1 MNFADVNFPHGQ
13 HGPDS
18 LTFSSCGARVAAS
31 AMFGRRIHL
40 FTIYGFKIRLDP
52 SWFVLAVLVT
62 WSLATSF
69 FPVVLPNLARTMYWL
84 LGAGGAVGLFVSIVA
99 HEVSHAIV
107 ARRNAIPMRGI
118 TLFIFGGVAEMD
130 AEPPSAA
137 SEFRMAAA
145 GPIASFVLGGLLF
158 VISYLLRWPAI
169 ASLFAY
175 LATINI
181 VLAIF
186 NLVPAFPLDGGRILR
201 AALWHRWKNLRRAT
215 KAAATVGSLFGLLLI
230 FGGIYMVIAH
240 GEFIGGMWLALIGL
254 FVRNAAAA
262 SYRQVLLRRA
272 LEGEPVRAFTR
283 GDPVT
288 VQSWLS
294 VQSLVD
300 DVIYHHHHKL
310 YPVVDDGRL
319 KGCVSTE
326 DVKALPREDWRHRTV
341 ADIARGCSVENTVHP
356 DTDAL
361 DALHAMRRGKRS
373 RMIVAENG
381 SLVGVLSV
389 KDLLEFFALKV
400 DLEER
405 AGT

>member
-1 MNFADVNFPHGQ
+1 MI
-13 HGPDS
+13 
-18 LTFSSCGARVAAS
+18 
-31 AMFGRRIHL
+31 FGKRFHL
-40 FTIYGFKIRLDP
+40 FTIQGFKIRLDA

-69 FPVVLPNLARTMYWL
+69 FPAVLPDLSPLGYWL
-84 LGAGGAVGLFVSIVA
+84 LGAGGALGLFVSIVA
-99 HEVSHAIV
+99 HEISHAIV
-107 ARRNAIPMRGI
+107 ARRNDIPMRGI

-145 GPIASFVLGGLLF
+145 GPLASFALGGALLLVGYF
-158 VISYLLRWPAI
+158 VPLPAPL
-169 ASLFAY
+169 AALFGY

-181 VLAIF
+181 VLAVF

-201 AALWHRWKNLRRAT
+201 AALWHRWRDLRRAT
-215 KAAATVGSLFGLLLI
+215 RAASRTGSLFGLLLI
-230 FGGIYMVIAH
+230 LGGVYLVIAE

-262 SYRQVLLRRA
+262 SYRQVMLRRA

-300 DVIYHHHHKL
+300 DVVTRHHHKL

-319 KGCVSTE
+319 TGCVSVD
-326 DVKALPREDWRHRTV
+326 DVNALPREDWRHRTV
-341 ADIARGCSVENTVHP
+341 ADVARACSIDNTIHP
-356 DTDAL
+356 DVDAL
-361 DALHAMRRGKRS
+361 DALHAMRRGNRS

-381 SLVGVLSV
+381 SLVGILSMR
-389 KDLLEFFALKV
+389 DLLEFFAFKAEL
-400 DLEER
+400 DER
-405 AGT
+405 ADS

>member
-1 MNFADVNFPHGQ
+1 
-13 HGPDS
+13 
-18 LTFSSCGARVAAS
+18 
-31 AMFGRRIHL
+31 MFGKRIHL

-52 SWFVLAVLVT
+52 SWFVLAILVT

-69 FPVVLPNLARTMYWL
+69 FPVILPDYSSTTYWL
-84 LGAGGAVGLFVSIVA
+84 LGAGGALGLFVSIVA
-99 HEVSHAIV
+99 HEVSHAVI

-130 AEPPSAA
+130 AEPPSAG

-145 GPIASFVLGGLLF
+145 GPLASFAFGALLF
-158 VISYLLRWPAI
+158 LAGYAIPLPAPLT
-169 ASLFAY
+169 ALFGY

-215 KAAATVGSLFGLLLI
+215 KTAATVGSLFGLVLI
-230 FGGIYMVIAH
+230 LGGIYMVVAM
-240 GEFIGGMWLALIGL
+240 GEFIGGMWMALIGL
-254 FVRNAAAA
+254 FVRNAASA
-262 SYRQVLLRRA
+262 SYQQVLLRRA

-283 GDPVT
+283 GDPIT

-300 DVIYHHHHKL
+300 DVIYRHHHKL

-319 KGCVSTE
+319 TGCVSTD

-341 ADIARGCSVENTVHP
+341 ADIASACSMENTVHP
-356 DTDAL
+356 DSDAL

-381 SLVGVLSV
+381 SLVGVLSL
-389 KDLLEFFALKV
+389 KDLLEFFALKA
-400 DLEER
+400 DLEDR
-405 AGT
+405 AGA

>member
-1 MNFADVNFPHGQ
+1 
-13 HGPDS
+13 
-18 LTFSSCGARVAAS
+18 
-31 AMFGRRIHL
+31 MFGKRFHL
-40 FTIYGFKIRLDP
+40 FTIYGFKIRLDA

-69 FPVVLPNLARTMYWL
+69 FPAVMPGLSPLGYWL

-99 HEVSHAIV
+99 HEVSHAVV
-107 ARRNAIPMRGI
+107 ARRNDIPMRGI

-130 AEPPSAA
+130 AEPPSAG

-145 GPIASFVLGGLLF
+145 GPLASFALGGVLLL
-158 VISYLLRWPAI
+158 VGYLVPLPASL
-169 ASLFAY
+169 AALFAY

-201 AALWHRWKNLRRAT
+201 AALWHRWRDLRRAT
-215 KAAATVGSLFGLLLI
+215 RAASRTGSVFGLLLI
-230 FGGIYMVIAH
+230 LGGVYLVIAE

-262 SYRQVLLRRA
+262 SYRQVMLRRA

-300 DVIYHHHHKL
+300 DVVYRHQHKL

-319 KGCVSTE
+319 TGCVSLD

-341 ADIARGCSVENTVHP
+341 ADVARACSIDNTIHP
-356 DTDAL
+356 DVDAL

-373 RMIVAENG
+373 RMLVAENG
-381 SLVGVLSV
+381 SLVGILSMR
-389 KDLLEFFALKV
+389 DLLEFFALKAEL
-400 DLEER
+400 DER
-405 AGT
+405 TDP

>member
-1 MNFADVNFPHGQ
+1 
-13 HGPDS
+13 
-18 LTFSSCGARVAAS
+18 
-31 AMFGRRIHL
+31 MFGKRFHL
-40 FTIYGFKIRLDP
+40 FTIYGFKIRLDA

-69 FPVVLPNLARTMYWL
+69 FPAVMPGLSPLGYWL
-84 LGAGGAVGLFVSIVA
+84 LGAGGALGLFVSIVA
-99 HEVSHAIV
+99 HEVSHAVV
-107 ARRNAIPMRGI
+107 ARRNDIPMRGI

-130 AEPPSAA
+130 AEPPSAGA
-137 SEFRMAAA
+137 EFRMAAA
-145 GPIASFVLGGLLF
+145 GPLASFALGGVLLLVGYF
-158 VISYLLRWPAI
+158 VPLP
-169 ASLFAY
+169 ASLAALFGY

-201 AALWHRWKNLRRAT
+201 AALWHRWRDLRRAT
-215 KAAATVGSLFGLLLI
+215 RAASRTGNLFGLLLI
-230 FGGIYMVIAH
+230 LGGVYLVIAE

-262 SYRQVLLRRA
+262 SYRQVMLRRA

-300 DVIYHHHHKL
+300 DVVYRHQHKL

-319 KGCVSTE
+319 TGCVSVD

-341 ADIARGCSVENTVHP
+341 ADVARACSMDNTIHP
-356 DTDAL
+356 DVDAL

-381 SLVGVLSV
+381 SLVGILAMR
-389 KDLLEFFALKV
+389 DLLEFFALKAEL
-400 DLEER
+400 DER
-405 AGT
+405 TDP

>member
-1 MNFADVNFPHGQ
+1 
-13 HGPDS
+13 
-18 LTFSSCGARVAAS
+18 
-31 AMFGRRIHL
+31 MFGKRFHL
-40 FTIYGFKIRLDP
+40 FTVSGFKIRLDA

-69 FPVVLPNLARTMYWL
+69 FPAVMPNFSRTTYWL
-84 LGAGGAVGLFVSIVA
+84 LGAGGALGLFFSIVV

-130 AEPPSAA
+130 AEPPSAG

-145 GPIASFVLGGLLF
+145 GPLASFAIGGLLLAVSAF
-158 VISYLLRWPAI
+158 LPLPRPLTA
-169 ASLFAY
+169 LFGY

-201 AALWHRWKNLRRAT
+201 AALWHRWQNLRRAT
-215 KAAATVGSLFGLLLI
+215 RAAAGVGSLFGLLLI
-230 FGGIYMVIAH
+230 LGGVYLLIAE
-240 GEFIGGMWLALIGL
+240 GEFVGGMWMALIGL

-262 SYRQVLLRRA
+262 SYQQVLLRRA

-300 DVIYHHHHKL
+300 DVVYRHQHRL

-319 KGCVSTE
+319 TGCVSVD
-326 DVKALPREDWRHRTV
+326 DVKSLPREDWRHRTV
-341 ADIARGCSVENTVHP
+341 RDIARACSIENTIHP
-356 DTDAL
+356 DADAL

-373 RMIVAENG
+373 RMVVAENG
-381 SLVGVLSV
+381 TLVGILSM
-389 KDLLEFFALKV
+389 KDLLEFFALKA
-400 DLEER
+400 DLEDR
-405 AGT
+405 GDR

>member
-1 MNFADVNFPHGQ
+1 
-13 HGPDS
+13 
-18 LTFSSCGARVAAS
+18 
-31 AMFGRRIHL
+31 MFGKRIHL
-40 FTIYGFKIRLDP
+40 FTIYGFKIRLDA

-69 FPVVLPNLARTMYWL
+69 FPVVLPNSETLTYWL
-84 LGAGGAVGLFVSIVA
+84 LGAGGALGLFISIVA

-130 AEPPSAA
+130 AEPPSAR
-137 SEFRMAAA
+137 SEFLMAGA
-145 GPIASFVLGGLLF
+145 GPVASFILGGLLLSIRF
-158 VISYLLRWPAI
+158 VVPVPSSIGALLG
-169 ASLFAY
+169 Y

-186 NLVPAFPLDGGRILR
+186 NLMPAFPLDGGRILR
-201 AALWHRWKNLRRAT
+201 AALWHRWRNLRRAT
-215 KAAATVGSLFGLLLI
+215 KTAATVGSAFGVLLI
-230 FGGIYMVIAH
+230 VGGVYLVVAQ

-254 FVRNAAAA
+254 FVRNAAAS
-262 SYRQVLLRRA
+262 SYQQVLMRRA

-283 GDPVT
+283 ADPVT
-288 VQSWLS
+288 VSSWLT

-300 DVIYHHHHKL
+300 DVIYRHHHKL

-319 KGCVSTE
+319 TGCVSLDE
-326 DVKALPREDWRHRTV
+326 VKALPREDWRHRTV
-341 ADIARGCSVENTVHP
+341 GDISRGCSVDNTIHP

-361 DALHAMRRGKRS
+361 DALQSMRRTGKT

-381 SLVGVLSV
+381 TLVGVLSMR
-389 KDLLEFFALKV
+389 DLLEFFTLKAE
-400 DLEER
+400 LEER
-405 AGT
+405 ASR

>member
-1 MNFADVNFPHGQ
+1 
-13 HGPDS
+13 
-18 LTFSSCGARVAAS
+18 
-31 AMFGRRIHL
+31 MFGKRIHL
-40 FTIYGFKIRLDP
+40 FTVAGFKIRLDA
-52 SWFVLAVLVT
+52 SWFVLAILVT

-69 FPVVLPNLARTMYWL
+69 FPSVMPNLSRTAYWL
-84 LGAGGAVGLFVSIVA
+84 LGAGGAVGLFVSIVV

-118 TLFIFGGVAEMD
+118 TLFIFGGVAEMES
-130 AEPPSAA
+130 EPPSAGA
-137 SEFRMAAA
+137 EFRMAAA
-145 GPIASFVLGGLLF
+145 GPLASFAIGGVLLALGLF
-158 VISYLLRWPAI
+158 VALPAPL
-169 ASLFAY
+169 AALFGY

-181 VLAIF
+181 ILAIF

-215 KAAATVGSLFGLLLI
+215 RAASNVGNAFGILLI
-230 FGGIYMVIAH
+230 VGGLYLVVAE

-254 FVRNAAAA
+254 FVRNAASA

-300 DVIYHHHHKL
+300 DVVYRHHHKL

-319 KGCVSTE
+319 TGCVSLD
-326 DVKALPREDWRHRTV
+326 DVQGVPREDWRHRTV
-341 ADIARGCSVENTVHP
+341 GDIAHTCSIENTVHP
-356 DTDAL
+356 DADAL
-361 DALHAMRRGKRS
+361 DALHAMRRGNRS

-381 SLVGVLSV
+381 SLVGILSMR
-389 KDLLEFFALKV
+389 DLLEFFALKA

-405 AGT
+405 AGA